1 MWKAWLVMALVS
13 GLSGCSYMI
22 GVSALPTV
30 DDNGEAGFEARVTAG
45 AGITNA
51 WSKQMEYPRRTGV
64 LMIPASVGLRPGDHL
79 CMPFSGGLG
88 VANLGDNPG
97 ELGFKTNVL
106 GGGYACSEQT
116 NLLGGAAQLAP
127 LYTLTRSDS
136 SYMHQYLTV
145 GALMEAALLEET
157 EGDQETIGRFAFGPT
172 LEFYGLAYWDIGM

>member
-1 MWKAWLVMALVS
+1 MWKASLLLALLS
-13 GLSGCSYMI
+13 CLSGCSYML

-30 DDNGEAGFEARVTAG
+30 DDNGEVGFEARITAG

-51 WSKQMEYPRRTGV
+51 WTKQMEYPRRTGAV
-64 LMIPASVGLRPGDHL
+64 MIPASVGVRPGDHL
-79 CMPFSGGLG
+79 CMPLSGGLG
-88 VANLGDNPG
+88 IANLGDNPG

-106 GGGYACSEQT
+106 GSGDACSEQT
-116 NLLGGAAQLAP
+116 NLLGGALQLAP
-127 LYTLTRSDS
+127 LFTLTRSDS
-136 SYMHQYLTV
+136 SYMHQYVTV